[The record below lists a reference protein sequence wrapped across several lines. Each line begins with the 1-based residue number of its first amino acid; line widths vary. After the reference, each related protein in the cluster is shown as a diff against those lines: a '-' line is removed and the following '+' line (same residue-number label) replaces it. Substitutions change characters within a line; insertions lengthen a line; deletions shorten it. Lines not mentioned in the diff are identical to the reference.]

1 MEPGRQLCVS
11 GTGVHMKPRG
21 WLPKPVK
28 KLGNESVLNLNSSN
42 EQEIISL

>member
-28 KLGNESVLNLNSSN
+28 KLGNES
-42 EQEIISL
+42 EQRFKFKQQ